1 MEKEISSLV
10 STNKVDYFEVYYNE
24 DNTIQK
30 IIVVFKEKKKCE
42 NKVVTE
48 VVT

>member
-30 IIVVFKEKKKCE
+30 IIVVFKEKRNVKIKL
-42 NKVVTE
+42 
-48 VVT
+48 